1 MKKSTRRKTNS
12 VRAHHVASKIGLAVA
27 FATLVPGLSA
37 AVAQEAAEDDEARL
51 ATVTVTATKSEQSL
65 QDVPLSVTAISA
77 DALQNAG
84 VTNVESLQFS
94 VPGLS
99 VTTSAGSGFQTSLRI
114 RGVGTSGTNIGFEG
128 SVGIFV
134 DGIFR
139 PRAGTSLSDFP
150 DVERIEVL
158 KGAQSTLFGR
168 NTTAGAVSIITKKPV
183 LNEASASGRI
193 SVGNL
198 DHFQIRGVANMP
210 VIEDKAAFRIAVD
223 HNRRDGFLE
232 NIVPGVDDI
241 NDRNRFNARAQFLYE
256 PTSDVELRL
265 IGNYYTADESCCG
278 STTFRNGA
286 FVNLG
291 NAGGLAPFGFTGPI
305 AADESQFDDFLT
317 ARNRVTDEN
326 IDEWGLQADLS
337 WDLGNGINW
346 FTQASYSDFEMNA
359 ITDADQTG
367 LDFIIQDPSIITQEQ
382 FTLESRLSGELPFA
396 VSTNWILG
404 GYYSDETLG
413 QVLGTVFGNEAV
425 IINTLLSGNAPGFP
439 PFGLTNGDSI
449 LADLGQDAQVWS
461 VFGYVDTDLTSQLNL
476 SGGLRFTNE
485 EKTGT
490 GVFTTTNGPLFNLF
504 TLEGASSFDDAN
516 ADAEEVTGNIAL
528 KYEFTDDVSAYA
540 SYARGYKS
548 GGVNL
553 DVLGGQGG
561 ADAFSNLALVS
572 AGFDPTSPL
581 FTNGFVL
588 DPTFPVET
596 VDAYEIGLKTQLG
609 NNAVLNVAGFHSTFE
624 NFQLLQFTGTSFN
637 ILAAPEVTTQ
647 GVEADLQYSPIDG
660 LNINAS
666 YTYADATYS
675 APFNLGGTQLDGLT
689 INNAPE
695 HSGAI
700 NATYNFAIPDTGMNA
715 FVNGGWFYSGEY
727 VASAALEPDRTQ
739 DAYSRFTA
747 RAGITFSED
756 KYGLEVWCRNCT
768 DEAVAQ
774 TIFSSPIFD
783 DSLFAFV
790 DPSREYGVTLSAKF

>member
-1 MKKSTRRKTNS
+1 MKKSIRQKTDT
-12 VRAHHVASKIGLAVA
+12 VRAHRVTSKIGLAVA
-27 FATLVPGLSA
+27 FATLAPGLSA
-37 AVAQEAAEDDEARL
+37 SIAQEAAEDEESRL
-51 ATVTVTATKSEQSL
+51 GTVTVTATKSEQSL

-84 VTNVESLQFS
+84 VTNIESLQFS

-139 PRAGTSLSDFP
+139 PRAGTSLGDFP
-150 DVERIEVL
+150 DVERVEVL

-168 NTTAGAVSIITKKPV
+168 NTTAGAVSVITKKPV
-183 LNEASASGRI
+183 LNEASASGRVSI
-193 SVGNL
+193 GNL
-198 DHFQIRGVANMP
+198 DHFQFRGVANLP

-223 HNRRDGFLE
+223 HNQRDGFLE

-278 STTFRNGA
+278 SITFRNGA
-286 FVNLG
+286 FVDLG
-291 NAGGLAPFGFTGPI
+291 NSGALAPFGFAGPI

-367 LDFIIQDPSIITQEQ
+367 LDFIIQDPSVVEQEQ
-382 FTLESRLSGELPFA
+382 FSLESRLSGQLPFA
-396 VSTNWILG
+396 ESTNWILG
-404 GYYSDETLG
+404 AYYSDETLG
-413 QVLGTVFGNEAV
+413 QELGTVFGDEAV
-425 IINTLLSGNAPGFP
+425 VINTLLTGAPGFP
-439 PFGLTNGDSI
+439 PFGFTNGDTI
-449 LADLGQDAQVWS
+449 LADVGQEAQVWS
-461 VFGYVDTDLTSQLNL
+461 IFGYLDANLTSQFNL

-485 EKTGT
+485 EKTGR
-490 GVFTTTNGPLFNLF
+490 GAFPTTNGPLFNLF

-561 ADAFSNLALVS
+561 ADAFSNLALV
-572 AGFDPTSPL
+572 AAVFDPTSPL
-581 FTNGFVL
+581 FTDGFVL

-609 NNAVLNVAGFHSTFE
+609 NNATLNVAGFHSTFE
-624 NFQLLQFTGTSFN
+624 NFQLLQFTGSSFN
-637 ILAAPEVTTQ
+637 IVAAPEVTTQ

-660 LNINAS
+660 LTIDAS

-675 APFNLGGTQLDGLT
+675 APFVLDGSQLDGLT

-700 NATYNFAIPDTGMNA
+700 NATYNFSIPDTGINA

-739 DAYSRFTA
+739 DAFSRFGA

-756 KYGLEVWCRNCT
+756 KYGLEIWCRNCT